1 MDDLELQQNEGGE
14 GAGVDDIV
22 IAALE
27 QALEYARSKRAESV
41 MAPQPDAEA
50 PPPGADDAQMA
61 ELEQMLAEPPA
72 GPPKP
77 EDEEE
82 TE

>member
-1 MDDLELQQNEGGE
+1 MEELEPQQNEE

-41 MAPQPDAEA
+41 MAPQPSAPEA
-50 PPPGADDAQMA
+50 PPPGAEDAEMA
-61 ELEQMLAEPPA
+61 ELEQMLAEPGA
-72 GPPKP
+72 PKP
-77 EDEEE
+77 DDEDEERK
-82 TE
+82 